1 MVGRINELCGLSS
14 LPVIQIRHK
23 SIVQY
28 YEPLNRRSILN
39 NRRTWENRNLYKT
52 AYSGKVTQGVRKRL
66 TKAIN
71 IMLQVAKP
79 KTIFN
84 EIGNYYQY
92 HKLSFITLKITA
104 DKVLSA
110 REAYDNCFS
119 HFLDWLKRTATNN
132 QNPLYVWKLEPQ
144 ADGQVHYHIT
154 TPEWINCRKIKDK
167 WNAILRKAGY
177 LTKYAQE
184 HGHYNANS
192 TDVHQVN
199 DVQNLSSYMVK
210 ALTDCI
216 AAAEKIKINKRGK
229 KAEHIGAEMAK
240 DMNNEYET
248 EGKIWGCSEILS
260 NAKYAT
266 LLLGTRAQKM
276 IDQLVAMGRVKMH
289 ADEQGFW
296 AVYHFTDCS
305 PPDVLSKN
313 ESTYITD
320 FLSWQMQKPAKG
332 SNSVEIDQWEKA
344 KPAYCSS

>member
-71 IMLQVAKP
+71 IMLQVSKG

-92 HKLSFITLKITA
+92 HKLSFITLKITGSRI
-104 DKVLSA
+104 VTV
-110 REAYDNCFS
+110 REAYQNCLS
-119 HFLDWLKRTATNN
+119 HFLDWFNRSAVKNKK
-132 QNPLYVWKLEPQ
+132 PLYTWKLEPQ
-144 ADGQVHYHIT
+144 KDGQLHYHIT
-154 TPEWINCRKIKDK
+154 TPEWIDYRKIKKK
-167 WNAILRKAGY
+167 WNSILRDGGY
-177 LTKYAQE
+177 LDEYAAQY
-184 HGHYNANS
+184 GHYNANS

-199 DVQNLSSYMVK
+199 DVQNLSAYMIK
-210 ALTDCI
+210 AFTDCL
-216 AAAEKIKINKRGK
+216 AAAEKIKISKRGK

-240 DMNNEYET
+240 DINSEHEL

-266 LLLGTRAQKM
+266 LLLGTRAQKL

-305 PPDVLSKN
+305 PPDVLSKT

-332 SNSVEIDQWEKA
+332 SDPVEIEQWEKT